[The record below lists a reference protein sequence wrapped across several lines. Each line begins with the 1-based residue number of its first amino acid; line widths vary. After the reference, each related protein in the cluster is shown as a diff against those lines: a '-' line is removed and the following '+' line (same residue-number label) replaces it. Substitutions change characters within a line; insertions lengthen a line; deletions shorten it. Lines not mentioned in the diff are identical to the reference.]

1 MAPLLS
7 LRQCLQDRGIDPSG
21 GIRTAMHSAS
31 VITTSVR
38 ALCRIPVE
46 DPGALQDFSHAGNWN
61 YDETVVSGMGLQG
74 TVTVQD
80 ELTDYHA
87 PGGFSTI
94 NVSVPLKAHVYFP
107 ADSAGITD
115 PAQISTAQPNYPLIV
130 VIHGNGH
137 SYTSYDFL
145 LDHFARNGFIAASI
159 HLNSDMSGLGR
170 ANVFFH
176 HLAVLQIKFGA
187 KLQNNIGIMG
197 HSRGGE
203 AVIKAARLNQQQG
216 LGHGINAVISL
227 APTDQ
232 YGSEVLGGAWAKR
245 YLIIYGSRDG
255 DIDGGIWTPG
265 YTVPQTGFALYDR
278 ANGTKKSMAFV
289 YRATHNGFITT
300 NIDGPW
306 AGENPGDLLIEDTQK
321 KITKAYMNAFFRQHL
336 KNETKWEGMFT
347 GEWKPASVAQT
358 GVGLYVQYQDPMRK
372 AVDDFEG
379 AVASWQSSTIGGSV
393 THNTT
398 LPVDP
403 EEGKMHDDPSA
414 PGLDPKSPH
423 DTKGMK
429 LRWDNL
435 GDNLVFSIPS
445 AHKDVSGFSVVSF
458 RVAQK
463 VDSPHNPANQAQNL
477 RVALKDSSNNERA
490 VRVSAFSEIPF
501 PDHRAKHTVSKSAM
515 KTVRIP
521 LASYTIVYAGQ
532 PKVDLKN
539 IVSLSFVFSEKS
551 TGEIDIDDIEFTN

>member
-1 MAPLLS
+1 MVPPLS
-7 LRQCLQDRGIDPSG
+7 LRQCLQNRGVDPSG
-21 GIRTAMHSAS
+21 GIRAAMHSAS
-31 VITTSVR
+31 VKTTSVR
-38 ALCRIPVE
+38 ALCSIPVE
-46 DPGALQDFSHAGNWN
+46 DPGTLQDFSHAGNWN

-80 ELTDYHA
+80 ELTYYHT
-87 PGGFSTI
+87 PGGFSTV

-107 ADSAGITD
+107 ADSPGITD

-145 LDHFARNGFIAASI
+145 LDHFAKSGFIAASI
-159 HLNSDMSGLGR
+159 HLNTGMSGLGR

-176 HLAVLQIKFGA
+176 HLAVLQTKFGA

-203 AVIKAARLNQQQG
+203 AVLKAARLNQQQA
-216 LGHGINAVISL
+216 LGHSINAVISL

-232 YGSEVLGGAWAKR
+232 YGSEVLGGAWAKP
-245 YLIIYGSRDG
+245 YLVIYGSRDG
-255 DIDGGIWTPG
+255 DIDGGIWTSG

-278 ANGTKKSMAFV
+278 ASGAKKSMAFV

-300 NIDGPW
+300 NSDGPW
-306 AGENPGDLLIEDTQK
+306 AGENPADLLVEDTQK

-347 GEWKPASVAQT
+347 DEWKPASVAQT
-358 GVGLYVQYQDPMRK
+358 GVGLYVQYQDPTRK

-379 AVASWQSSTIGGSV
+379 AVPNWQSSTIGGSV
-393 THNTT
+393 THNAT

-403 EEGKMHDDPSA
+403 EEGKMHDHPSA
-414 PGLDPKSPH
+414 SGLDPKSPH

-435 GDNLVFSIPS
+435 GDKLVFSIPP
-445 AHKDVSGFSVVSF
+445 AHKDISGYSALSF
-458 RVAQK
+458 RIAQK
-463 VDSPHNPANQAQNL
+463 VDSPHNPANQAQDL
-477 RVALKDSSNNERA
+477 RVALKDSSNNER
-490 VRVSAFSEIPF
+490 VMRVGAFSDIPP
-501 PDHRAKHTVSKSAM
+501 PDHRANHTLSKSAM
-515 KTVRIP
+515 NTVRIP
-521 LASYTIVYAGQ
+521 LASYTIVFPGQ

-539 IVSLSFVFSEKS
+539 IVSLSFVFSEKP
-551 TGEIDIDDIEFTN
+551 TGEIDIDEIEFTN